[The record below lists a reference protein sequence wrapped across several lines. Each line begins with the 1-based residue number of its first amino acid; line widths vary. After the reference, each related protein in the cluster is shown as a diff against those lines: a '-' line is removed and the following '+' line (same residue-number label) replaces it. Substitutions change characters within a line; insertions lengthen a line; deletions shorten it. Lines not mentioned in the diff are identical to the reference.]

1 MINNLKSVV
10 DVWHKLKYIMS
21 KRQMR
26 KSAVVFILTLVGA
39 LVETLGV
46 SAILP
51 LVQALM
57 DVEQLFANAYL
68 QPVIRVLH
76 ITTGK
81 ELVIL
86 MCAAVCGVYIFKN
99 LYLTFLSYVRVR
111 FSNSVKRELS
121 IKMMQAYMKRGYSYY
136 LTVNSQEIL
145 RGVGSD
151 IGGVYEI
158 LSNAFK
164 ILAEALTAVCICVYI
179 VNVDIMMA
187 GGVIILLGCSLSI
200 LILVFRKRMVKLGAQ
215 FRELDTMKNKYV
227 YESILGIKDV
237 LVFRKQKH
245 FLDLYESSYKQTQKL
260 DVKRTV
266 ATEVPAYFIEAIC
279 ISGLILLVGIKF
291 LSGTEAATFVPQLA
305 AFAVAAFRV
314 LPSIG
319 RISSSF
325 NQFVYAC
332 PSLNATYDNFVEASQ
347 YEKELAESAQ
357 KRVQDNKALTFQ
369 NKVEVT
375 DICWQ
380 YPNGDNYVLNH
391 LNMVIN
397 KGTSVALIGQSGAGK
412 STMADI
418 ILGLLYPQKG
428 NICVDGVSIYTNM
441 DSWGKIIGYVPQSVY
456 LIDES
461 IKKNIAYGVKDEEID
476 DARVWRAIEQAQ
488 LCETI
493 KELPD
498 GVDTK
503 LGDRGIRF
511 SGGQKQR
518 VAIAR
523 ALYND
528 PEILVLDEATAALDN
543 DTESAVMDAI
553 DALHGNKTLIIIAH
567 RLTTIRNCD
576 VIYEI
581 QNGVA
586 VERQKDS
593 VIG

>member
-1 MINNLKSVV
+1 MIQNLRSVA
-10 DVWHKLKYIMS
+10 DVWEKLKYIMS
-21 KRQMR
+21 KRQLQ
-26 KSAVVFILTLVGA
+26 KSFVVLVLTLFGA
-39 LVETLGV
+39 AIETLGV

-51 LVQALM
+51 LVTALM
-57 DVEQLFANAYL
+57 DVDALFDNAYL
-68 QPVIRVLH
+68 QPVIEVLQ
-76 ITTGK
+76 ITTG
-81 ELVIL
+81 EQLVIL
-86 MCAAVCGVYIFKN
+86 MCAGVCALYIFKN
-99 LYLTFLSYVRVR
+99 LYLTFLSYARVR

-121 IKMMQAYMKRGYSYY
+121 IRMMHAYMKRGYSYY

-151 IGGVYEI
+151 ITGVYEI
-158 LSNAFK
+158 LSNMFK
-164 ILAEALTAVCICVYI
+164 IIAEGLTAVCICVYI
-179 VNVDIMMA
+179 INVDIVMA
-187 GGVIILLGCSLSI
+187 GGVIILLAVSLGI
-200 LILVFRKRMVKLGAQ
+200 LILLFRRRMVKIGEQ
-215 FRELDTMKNKYV
+215 FRNQDTIKNQYV

-245 FLDLYESSYKQTQKL
+245 FLDLYEEGYKRTQKL

-266 ATEVPAYFIEAIC
+266 ATEVPAYFIEAVC
-279 ISGLILLVGIKF
+279 ISGLILLVGVKY
-291 LSGTEAATFVPQLA
+291 LSGTEVSTFVPQLA

-325 NQFVYAC
+325 NQFVYSC
-332 PSLNATYDNFVEASQ
+332 PALNATYYNFREANR
-347 YEKELAESAQ
+347 YEKELAESA
-357 KRVQDNKALTFQ
+357 KERVQIDKPLTFREQ
-369 NKVEVT
+369 VEIT
-375 DICWQ
+375 DVCWQ
-380 YPNGDNYVLNH
+380 YPNGESMVLDH
-391 LNMVIN
+391 LQLTIR

-412 STMADI
+412 STLADI

-456 LIDES
+456 LLDES
-461 IKKNIAYGVKDEEID
+461 IKKNIAYGVRDEEID
-476 DARVWRAIEQAQ
+476 EEKVWRAIDQAQ
-488 LCETI
+488 LRETI
-493 KELPD
+493 MELPD

-543 DTESAVMDAI
+543 DTENAVMDAI

-581 QNGVA
+581 CDGKA
-586 VERQKDS
+586 VERDKES
-593 VIG
+593 VIR